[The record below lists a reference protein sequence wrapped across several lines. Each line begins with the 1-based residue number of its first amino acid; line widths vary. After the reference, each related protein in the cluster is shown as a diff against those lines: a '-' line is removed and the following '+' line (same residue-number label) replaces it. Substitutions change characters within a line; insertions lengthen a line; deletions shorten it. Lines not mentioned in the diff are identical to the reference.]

1 MDILNLTGA
10 VRLIQDYK
18 MPLTLGNECSGIVEK
33 VGRHVTRFQP
43 GDRVYSRLPVSS
55 LGAFAEYVAV
65 PALAA
70 ARMPEGLDFATAVT
84 EKLSSPYQAASVHAG
99 GRADKR
105 KGDRPFPIIPV

>member
-43 GDRVYSRLPVSS
+43 EGRVYSRLPVSS

-70 ARMPEGLDFATAVT
+70 ARMPEGLGGHGKIVFP
-84 EKLSSPYQAASVHAG
+84 LSSGFCSRWRAG
-99 GRADKR
+99 
-105 KGDRPFPIIPV
+105 I